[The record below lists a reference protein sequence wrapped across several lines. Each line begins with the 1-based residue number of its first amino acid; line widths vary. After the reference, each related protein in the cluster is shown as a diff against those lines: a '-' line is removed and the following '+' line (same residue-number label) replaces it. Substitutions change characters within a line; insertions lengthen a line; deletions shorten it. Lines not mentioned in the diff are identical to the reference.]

1 MKEIQ
6 LRILVVEDDVS
17 LADGLVT
24 ALKRDGHTVD
34 LLQDGI
40 HALEALTNERFD
52 LVILDLGLPRLDGFS
67 VLKQLRSNK
76 NSTPVLILTARDAI
90 EDKVEGLDLGADDY
104 LVKPFDVIELKAR
117 IRALLRRSNG
127 RSVSEIHYRNLT
139 LFPESHK
146 VVYQEKDINLTRRE
160 FTLLHELISQPGHVY
175 TRDVLLQLIYGWE
188 DNVDSNALE
197 VHIHHLRK
205 KIFPDLIRTIRGIGY
220 VADKKVE

>member
-1 MKEIQ
+1 MKEVQ

-52 LVILDLGLPRLDGFS
+52 LVVLDLGLPRLDGFS
-67 VLKQLRSNK
+67 VLKQLRSNR
-76 NSTPVLILTARDAI
+76 NSTPVLILTARDAT

-127 RSVSEIHYRNLT
+127 RSVSEIHYRGLT
-139 LFPESHK
+139 LFPDSHK
-146 VVYQEKDINLTRRE
+146 VLHKEKEINLTRRE
-160 FTLLHELISQPGHVY
+160 YTLLHELVSQPGHVY

-188 DNVDSNALE
+188 ESVDSNALE

-205 KIFPDLIRTIRGIGY
+205 KLFPDLIRTIRGIGY
-220 VADKKVE
+220 VADQEMA

>member
-1 MKEIQ
+1 M
-6 LRILVVEDDVS
+6 RILVVEDDVS

>member
-1 MKEIQ
+1 M
-6 LRILVVEDDVS
+6 RILVVEDDVS

-67 VLKQLRSNK
+67 VLKQLRSNS
-76 NSTPVLILTARDAI
+76 NSTPVLILTARDAT

-127 RSVSEIHYRNLT
+127 RFVSEIHYRGLT
-139 LFPESHK
+139 LFPDSHK
-146 VVYQEKDINLTRRE
+146 VLYQEKEVNLTRRE
-160 FTLLHELISQPGHVY
+160 FTLLHELVSQPGHVY
-175 TRDVLLQLIYGWE
+175 TRDVLMQLIYGWE
-188 DNVDSNALE
+188 ESVDSNALE

-220 VADKKVE
+220 VADQKMG